1 MDPSALDAEVL
12 RRVLTALPGVVL
24 LVDEARKIR
33 FVNRLQGGRTP
44 EDTIGMDAFDVL
56 APENRPKAVEA
67 LDRAFGTGE
76 PGTHLA
82 QVVRPD
88 GGHEWFESSLM
99 PLAGDGRVVY
109 VVIASTEVTSRVEAE
124 RELAMVQ
131 SLLPLCSWCR
141 KIRTAENEWQSLE
154 AYLESVSDSR
164 VTHGMCPECEGR
176 SLNGRLA

>member
-44 EDTIGMDAFDVL
+44 EDTIGMDAF
-56 APENRPKAVEA
+56 EA